1 MALTVGVIFQATVGV
16 GASTGRALSSHRG
29 VAASPRTLVGGRASV
44 NGAVRELVR
53 KAWSSR
59 FPRNLALRRGRMGRG
74 IMTVGAHLRE
84 GRVLRSGYLIAT
96 HCVTGAHSGRAVCP
110 FTAMSP
116 NPAVNR
122 TPAGVAAYGERFVGA
137 GYLVRWASGVA
148 SSACNT

>member
-1 MALTVGVIFQATVGV
+1 MALTVGVLFRAPVGG
-16 GASTGRALSSHRG
+16 GASTGRAPSSHRD

-44 NGAVRELVR
+44 NGALRELVR

-74 IMTVGAHLRE
+74 NMTVGAHLRE
-84 GRVLRSGYLIAT
+84 GRVMRSSYLIAT
-96 HCVTGAHSGRAVCP
+96 HCVTGARSGRAVCP

-122 TPAGVAAYGERFVGA
+122 TPAGVAAHGECLVGA
-137 GYLVRWASGVA
+137 GYLDR
-148 SSACNT
+148 